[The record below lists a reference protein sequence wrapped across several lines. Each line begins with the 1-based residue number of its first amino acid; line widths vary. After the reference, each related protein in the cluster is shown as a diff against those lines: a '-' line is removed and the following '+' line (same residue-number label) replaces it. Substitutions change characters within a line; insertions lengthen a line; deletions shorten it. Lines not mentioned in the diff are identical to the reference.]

1 MKISIIVP
9 VYNTAKYLPNCFDS
23 IIAQTYTD
31 YEVIAVDD
39 GSTDGSAA
47 ICDQYAERDS
57 RFRVV
62 HKRNEGVSSA
72 RNIGLDKVG
81 GQYIAFFDSD
91 DTILPTMLED
101 LIRIAEAENADIVQS
116 AGPLKDGVAETGI
129 IKKMSRDKVLDE
141 NFAFSDVYKPSL
153 WLGLYKATLFNGI
166 RFPEHIHFYEDF
178 VVATQLAA
186 KSNGVVFVDKRY
198 YNYVHRDGSANS
210 SGLNS
215 KRRTCLFIA
224 DYLKEKG
231 VFRNDSDL
239 NNTSSFFILAQLFYT
254 IWADEVLKSDIK
266 FVKNE
271 IRKNIKRILK
281 ADAFNIVMRISCIFY
296 LFLPSIVTKI
306 IRFRHDF

>member
-62 HKRNEGVSSA
+62 HKSNEGVSVA
-72 RNIGLDKVG
+72 RNIGIDNAS
-81 GQYIAFFDSD
+81 GQYLAFFDSD

-101 LIRIAEAENADIVQS
+101 LIRIAEAEDCDIVQS
-116 AGPLKDGVAETGI
+116 AGALKDGVAETGI

-141 NFAFSDVYKPSL
+141 NFAFSNVYKPSL

-166 RFPEHIHFYEDF
+166 RFPKNIHFYEDF
-178 VVATQLAA
+178 VVLTLLAN

-198 YNYVHRDGSANS
+198 YNYIQREESATH
-210 SGLNS
+210 SGLTS
-215 KRRTCLFIA
+215 KRRSCLLIPN
-224 DYLKEKG
+224 YLMEKG
-231 VFRNDSDL
+231 VFRNDTDL
-239 NNTSSFFILAQLFYT
+239 NNTIGFFIYGQLITTILA
-254 IWADEVLKSDIK
+254 DDVKESDTEFI
-266 FVKNE
+266 KNE
-271 IRKNIKRILK
+271 IHKNIKRILK
-281 ADAFNIVMRISCIFY
+281 APRLNILMRIYCIFY
-296 LFLPSIVTKI
+296 LFLPSVVTKI